1 VSSIKGALYTKL
13 LALAITPRI
22 YDEELPQNPT
32 YPATVYDL
40 IDEVGIGRNHDGAAP
55 FREARVQIDVFA
67 LSGYQADTLIE
78 QYFDALQ
85 SFDDTL
91 GDGQSPETQY
101 PVSIRYENTNPNQSF
116 KDEKTLQNVRGRSMD
131 FKVLYKPL

>member
-1 VSSIKGALYTKL
+1 MSSIKGALYIKL
-13 LALAITPRI
+13 VALAITSKV

-40 IDEVGIGRNHDGAAP
+40 VDENPIGRNHDGAAP

-67 LSGYQADTLIE
+67 LSGFEADTLIE

-85 SFDDTL
+85 SFDGIL

-101 PVSIRYENTNPNQSF
+101 DVSIRYENTNPKQIF
-116 KDEKTLQNVRGRSMD
+116 TDESALKTVRGRSMD
-131 FKVLYKPL
+131 FMILYK